1 MRKLISI
8 LLLILMILPIAVAC
22 SEDEAVS
29 PQYIENGELKIKFG
43 SAEISVSQ
51 MNSTPEENNVVV
63 YTRDYKRNGTYS
75 FQIGEAQEGR
85 TALSIRCIKTDDG
98 YEYDIAERTDDVAS
112 APIPVNGFAISV
124 PTSMLDGV
132 RANKG
137 QLVKVEGYDLVVS
150 EYERHDLATIAPD
163 YLVSTA
169 SRRISMVNPV
179 NGFVENKIYY
189 VNEDFKNAV
198 DISIDNVVVAIKIET
213 NYSCS
218 IQSIEKKSQIPV
230 PDKGCGY
237 FVFTGEY
244 NIAYANWYLN
254 DVERIS
260 YSMFDKA
267 NSYSDGAA
275 VVIDGKTVEFNEK
288 TFNVET
294 ISDDGIYVF
303 DNNYS
308 ASVTPATDKKR
319 VDAVV
324 VDGYIASVADEN
336 ARTLIPD
343 GNGFVITFV
352 GDESINL
359 SAKLVLGN
367 KIETCYIEYGVLP
380 EKYLEINNNFFAV
393 DAIDG
398 ARAPEGVSVLY
409 TPYYGKSTGTN
420 NYGTEILI
428 VDGKVTEIQHGK
440 GDASIP
446 ENGYVLSIHKDS
458 KSTASVRDISVGD
471 TVEFALTGSEYSITE
486 LEYDAE
492 NQVRAENT
500 LIVYNNK
507 TTSGTNEFG
516 YEFSV
521 DKDGYA
527 VQDSYDG
534 NLKIPQG
541 GFVLSGHGI
550 NKNALEKIYS
560 VGEKVILDKKTKR
573 VIIIKT
579 PDLKLLTAGSNF
591 ADVSDRLEAAK
602 KAFYSID
609 YAGIQDD
616 MSIIEKLL
624 EEAEKHFDNYEFDEA
639 FAISES
645 VITTCQNL
653 VYSMIESK
661 GVENRAVWYRSTEK
675 SDDEV
680 RATVEKMKSLNVNA
694 LYLETWY
701 EGNCIGAKIDIP
713 GISTHAVNEGYD
725 ALDGFVRICHEYGI
739 EVHCWVHN
747 FFVGYY
753 YDDGRNYYNTYF
765 DEYKDKYLIDCKGRD
780 YFYYSANNNKFIFLN
795 SNDRECRDLILN
807 LYEQLIT
814 KYDVD
819 GLHLDYIRYPEL
831 NYDTDD
837 FGYNQDII
845 DAFAKKTGITK
856 DPRTFAK
863 GSNESKQ
870 WIQFRCDIITSFAG
884 EVYDMVRKN
893 KPEIWLS
900 AATYPDIELSKNTIV
915 QDVATFAETGYFD
928 EIFSM
933 SYGVSND
940 TVLVSVK
947 DYGKITDRK
956 TFYSAGIAAF
966 LETTQLNFAHQLTEV
981 ELAGADGVSIFAL
994 GSISPDTYQWQIVKG
1009 AFRDPAVQ
1017 VYNLSESTSAQM
1029 DYISNKTDNIAYF
1042 SDNLSDA
1049 NVSFIKEQCDSI
1061 KTFANEFDL
1070 ENATVSEKIAW
1081 GKNALAKI
1089 AAAKTAIIS
1098 ECGDTAETKALLSD
1112 FEDLEYWLSLT
1123 LKRLET
1129 RK

>member
-1 MRKLISI
+1 MRKIISI
-8 LLLILMILPIAVAC
+8 LLLIVMVLPIAVAC
-22 SEDEAVS
+22 SEDETVD
-29 PQYIENGELKIKFG
+29 PQFIENGEFKVKFG
-43 SAEISVSQ
+43 STEIAVSQ
-51 MNSTPEENNVVV
+51 INSTPEENNIVV
-63 YTRDYKRNGTYS
+63 YTRDYKRDGIYS

-85 TALSIRCIKTDDG
+85 TALSVRCLKTDDG
-98 YEYDIAERTDDVAS
+98 YEYDIVERTEDVAS

-137 QLVKVEGYDLVVS
+137 QLVKVEGYELIVS

-163 YLVSTA
+163 YLVTTA

-179 NGFVENKIYY
+179 NGFVEDKIYY
-189 VNEDFKNAV
+189 VNDDLEQAV
-198 DISIDNVVVAIKIET
+198 DIGIDNVVVAIKIET

-218 IQSIEKKSQIPV
+218 IQSIETKDQIPV
-230 PDKGCGY
+230 PENGCGY
-237 FVFTGEY
+237 FIFTGEY
-244 NIAYANWYLN
+244 NIAYANWYFN

-260 YSMFDKA
+260 FSMIDRA

-275 VVIDGKTVEFNEK
+275 VVIDGKTVEFDEN

-294 ISDDGIYVF
+294 VVNDGVYVF

-308 ASVTPATDKKR
+308 AKVTPVTDKKR
-319 VDAVV
+319 VDVV
-324 VDGYIASVADEN
+324 IVNGYVVSVADEN

-343 GNGFVITFV
+343 GNGFVITLV
-352 GDESINL
+352 GDENINL
-359 SAKLVLGN
+359 SKNLALGN
-367 KIETCYIEYGVLP
+367 KIETCYIEYGELP
-380 EKYLEINNNFFAV
+380 EQYIEINNNFFAI
-393 DAIDG
+393 DSIDG
-398 ARAPEGVSVLY
+398 ARAPEGVTVLY
-409 TPYYGKSTGTN
+409 TPYFGKSTGTN
-420 NYGTEILI
+420 NYGTEIII
-428 VDGKVTEIQHGK
+428 VDGTVTEIQHSK
-440 GDASIP
+440 GDAAIP

-458 KSTASVRDISVGD
+458 KSTAYVKDISVGD
-471 TVEFALTGSEYSITE
+471 AVEFALTGSEYSITE
-486 LEYDAE
+486 LKYDAE
-492 NQVRAENT
+492 NQVRNENT

-507 TTSGTNEFG
+507 TASGTNEYG

-534 NLKIPQG
+534 NLTIPQG
-541 GFVLSGHGI
+541 GFVLSGHGV
-550 NKNALEKIYS
+550 NKTALEKIYA
-560 VGEKVILDKKTKR
+560 VGEKVLLDKKNKT
-573 VIIIKT
+573 VYIIKT
-579 PDLKLLTAGSNF
+579 PELKLLTAKSNF

-609 YAGIQDD
+609 YTGIQSS
-616 MSIIEKLL
+616 MSLIENLL
-624 EEAEKHFDNYEFDEA
+624 KDAETHFDNYEFDEA
-639 FAISES
+639 FAIAES
-645 VITTCQNL
+645 VISTCQNL

-680 RATVEKMKSLNVNA
+680 RATVEKMKLLNVNA
-694 LYLETWY
+694 VYLETWY
-701 EGNCIGAKIDIP
+701 EGNCIGSKVDIP

-765 DEYKDKYLIDCKGRD
+765 DEYKDKYLIDCNGRD
-780 YFYYSANNNKFIFLN
+780 FFYYSANNNKFIFLN

-807 LYEQLIT
+807 IYEQLIT

-831 NYDTDD
+831 NYGTDD

-845 DAFAKKTGITK
+845 DAFAEKTGITK
-856 DPRTFAK
+856 DPRTFVD
-863 GSNESKQ
+863 GSNEMKQ

-884 EVYDMVRKN
+884 EVYDMVWEN
-893 KPEIWLS
+893 NPDIWLS
-900 AATYPDIELSKNTIV
+900 AATYPDIELSKNTIA

-933 SYGVSND
+933 SYGVSNE
-940 TVLVSVK
+940 TVLVSVN
-947 DYGKITDRK
+947 DYVKITNGK

-981 ELAGADGVSIFAL
+981 ELAGADGVSVFAL
-994 GSISPDTYQWQIVKG
+994 GSISPDTYQWQIIKG
-1009 AFRDPAVQ
+1009 AFRDSAVQ
-1017 VYNLSESTSAQM
+1017 VYKLSESTSAQM
-1029 DYISNKTDNIAYF
+1029 DYISTKIENISCF
-1042 SDNLSDA
+1042 SNNLSDT
-1049 NVSFIKEQCDSI
+1049 SISYMKEQCNTI
-1061 KTFANEFDL
+1061 KTFADGFDF
-1070 ENATVSEKIAW
+1070 ENATVSQKIAW
-1081 GKNALAKI
+1081 CNNALTKI
-1089 AAAKTAIIS
+1089 AAAKSDILS
-1098 ECGDTAETKALLSD
+1098 ECGDSAEIKAVLSD
-1112 FEDLEYWLSLT
+1112 FEDLEYWLTLT